1 MKLNSTF
8 IIVIV
13 LVIGAVA
20 AWYFFT
26 GTTGD
31 QPPLTES
38 TSINTEETEFKALI
52 NELPTSFDT
61 GIFSD
66 PRFNALVD
74 LSTKISPEPS
84 GRLDPFAPVSNIG
97 GR

>member
-26 GTTGD
+26 GTAE
-31 QPPLTES
+31 QPPLTETS
-38 TSINTEETEFKALI
+38 SINTEETEFKALI

-61 GIFSD
+61 GIFTD

-74 LSTKISPEPS
+74 LSTKIAPEPS